1 MNSVHIFGQANAK
14 SFKSDEVSLSLR
26 PTVMQTLVALWATLN
41 ITFRARGALRRQEK
55 VPHKTWLPTEADNGS
70 RCFPDGIMH
79 LFDYW
84 NDEMETILTFVTGL
98 KMFDCAL
105 LMPLSTSDKVGNL
118 GASDILLIL
127 SGTLKILKKKLNH
140 NGTTENKQI
149 SFHWDEK
156 WYIRLQILRFSSR
169 ITSEKTVK
177 HIFIRRQCYSG
188 WSCSSIDLWM
198 INFNFIGYYIT
209 DLIKDGTFPNTFMI
223 FGGLVWVLSSYVMS
237 KITCLDARVITEGTS
252 KRFLPSVPHEVPFQ
266 WLPTRS
272 SKVTFITF

>member
-26 PTVMQTLVALWATLN
+26 PTVMQTLVALWATLS

-55 VPHKTWLPTEADNGS
+55 VPRRTWLPTEADNGS

-127 SGTLKILKKKLNH
+127 SGTFKILKKMVHK
-140 NGTTENKQI
+140 GTTENKQI

-156 WYIRLQILRFSSR
+156 MIYAASNSLIFYWDNIREDR
-169 ITSEKTVK
+169 
-177 HIFIRRQCYSG
+177 
-188 WSCSSIDLWM
+188 
-198 INFNFIGYYIT
+198 
-209 DLIKDGTFPNTFMI
+209 
-223 FGGLVWVLSSYVMS
+223 
-237 KITCLDARVITEGTS
+237 
-252 KRFLPSVPHEVPFQ
+252 
-266 WLPTRS
+266 
-272 SKVTFITF
+272 